1 MRANYYLVLLI
12 IVSPVSSTVPS
23 CVFIE
28 WLNERRSELLINYCK
43 CPMLLQQSEVSG
55 KISMNL

>member
-28 WLNERRSELLINYCK
+28 WLNERSELLINYCK

-55 KISMNL
+55 KISTHL